1 MEGEDD
7 EEWLVETIQSSTT
20 EIGSGSG
27 TGTGTG
33 KEHEG
38 EGGRRKEDVDADDY
52 SARDEKEQQ
61 QLQDNEDR
69 EGGEDGEEEDDL
81 SSYRGITS
89 TISNIRPVQTD
100 TAIASR
106 QSTRSS
112 RGASRQETKDE
123 KKEREQE
130 REEEEHKKR
139 QDAIVNHYM
148 RKTEENINAVGYE
161 KLLCDEVMLTTTM
174 KQLVEYNVGKMYTRF
189 KLASWHKKEVYVK
202 QYKTS
207 GKPIFN
213 GEHYFLKIASKDEDG
228 NEDYVHMKVFKPGV
242 WLFFCL
248 VSFFS
253 IHIYM
258 PVLLIYSI
266 SSFSFCLM
274 PVVCFLLYNVQW
286 KARALIPSCWIT
298 PSKTKRMIQLN
309 FENLNWILI
318 IFYIIIFFH
327 LLVLEQLV
335 ADA

>member
-7 EEWLVETIQSSTT
+7 EEWLVETLQSSTT
-20 EIGSGSG
+20 GIGSG

-33 KEHEG
+33 MEDDE
-38 EGGRRKEDVDADDY
+38 RSRKEDMDADDY
-52 SARDEKEQQ
+52 SARDEEEQQ

-69 EGGEDGEEEDDL
+69 EGGEEGGEEDDL

-89 TISNIRPVQTD
+89 TISNIQPVQTD
-100 TAIASR
+100 TGLASR

-130 REEEEHKKR
+130 REEEERRKR
-139 QDAIVNHYM
+139 QDAIVNYYM
-148 RKTEENINAVGYE
+148 QKTEENMNAVGYE

-174 KQLVEYNVGKMYTRF
+174 KPQVEYNVGKMYTRF

-242 WLFFCL
+242 WLFFFVSYLSFAFIFPCL
-248 VSFFS
+248 FS
-253 IHIYM
+253 
-258 PVLLIYSI
+258 S
-266 SSFSFCLM
+266 
-274 PVVCFLLYNVQW
+274 
-286 KARALIPSCWIT
+286 
-298 PSKTKRMIQLN
+298 
-309 FENLNWILI
+309 
-318 IFYIIIFFH
+318 
-327 LLVLEQLV
+327 LVLFLPSRFL
-335 ADA
+335 